1 MKIEKFLNWILDK
14 MLNYP
19 DVSISTVKM
28 FIDKFHFYL
37 SKKQKEQFSLKI
49 QLIREFTCQQL
60 SLESFVHNSKVE
72 ILENELNNLKEVDD
86 NTIINKK

>member
-1 MKIEKFLNWILDK
+1 MKIEKFLNWIMDK

-19 DVSISTVKM
+19 DVSITTVKM

-49 QLIREFTCQQL
+49 QLIKEFTCKQI
-60 SLESFVHNSKVE
+60 SLDTFVHNSKIE
-72 ILENELNNLKEVDD
+72 ILESELTKIKEVDD
-86 NTIINKK
+86 NTKQI